1 MSRAGF
7 AFWLSTMCAFTI
19 CQAAEQDNSCL
30 ENSPR
35 PMRVAARYTSPKGI
49 GYQTGYTT
57 LEGFFSSMVKD
68 KWLPFVDLRGHVF
81 DNGKFAANA
90 GMGVRYLTSSRVWG
104 MNTYYDYRN
113 TKHQHYNQ
121 VALGLESLGR
131 VWDGRIN
138 GYLPVGWKQSPYYH
152 TEFQE
157 FKGHSMF
164 LRSSREFAF
173 KGINAEAGFHL
184 DHFKKAPLY
193 FAAGPYYLTG
203 KGASAWGGQ
212 LRASVDL
219 FHRYLRLEANTS
231 YDSFF
236 KWIGQG
242 QISVNYSFGK
252 KIKKRDCNRPSLYER
267 AVQRIDRFEIIPVGK
282 DHVETEAIN
291 PVTHEPYYFAFVDN
305 TSHSLGTFESPYST
319 LATAE
324 ANTSPAQVIY
334 VFPGDGTSTN
344 MDLGI
349 TLQDSQMLLGAS
361 TIQPMVTTLGSVSI
375 PAFASSLPV
384 MTNTLTAPV
393 ITLGNNNTV
402 SGIYIENNTSN
413 GIYGNAVNNFTA
425 SGNTFIGGY
434 AATVAGE
441 AILLNDISG
450 LLTVNDNLFSQYSS
464 QAASS
469 NAIHLVQTTAQCDAD
484 LINNTIACQ
493 YDGTHSIGGILAELS
508 GASSI
513 GTLNISGGNIS
524 SLVNNNTGDGIHV
537 TFAGTS
543 SISSLNISD
552 VDLSY
557 WNNGVEVDLS
567 GSGSI
572 GNITLSKTN
581 IANQQYQGF
590 AVSHTGSGSIASV
603 TFQDG
608 SINNGGSSA
617 YGMEVD
623 VNSSGGIENITV
635 TNSELNRNNEGFYTI
650 VDGSGSIGDISIKDC
665 VINYSQDT
673 GVQADI
679 VSGSIGNLTVS
690 NSTINYST
698 QFGIWANMKGAGSL
712 GNLTVSNSTIDYSQ
726 SDGISIAMSGP
737 SSGSVGNL
745 TVSNSNID
753 YSSSSAIKQRVLG
766 SGSIGNFVVSNST
779 FVNNPYGFDIGVS
792 SALSIPTMSVS
803 NSNFLGVEYAIY
815 TANNSG
821 LGTIGS
827 LGVNNCTFVNNS
839 YALFLSNTAIDSLN
853 LSSNTFV
860 GNQLA
865 LDLNSIVSQGA
876 IVDNVCSGSA
886 FGSMQVI
893 APNSSVNSLSFAG
906 NVFNG
911 ISSFTSASPIASG
924 YAVSVTGNAVSTT
937 CLNFVDNI
945 ANPTSIGIYG
955 PYLFNATGSTI
966 NLTAESTQ
974 ANNVGTISTTGT
986 VNPPGSCTQ

>member
-7 AFWLSTMCAFTI
+7 VFWLSTMCAFTV
-19 CQAAEQDNSCL
+19 CQAETEVDKACF
-30 ENSPR
+30 ENAPR
-35 PMRVAARYTSPKGI
+35 PMRAAARYTSPKGI

-81 DNGKFAANA
+81 DNGKLAANA

-121 VALGLESLGR
+121 VALGFETLGK

-152 TEFQE
+152 TEFKE

-164 LRSSREFAF
+164 LRSSREFAL

-212 LRASVDL
+212 VRASVDL

-252 KIKKRDCNRPSLYER
+252 KIKKTDCNRPSLYER
-267 AVQRIDRFEIIPVGK
+267 AVQRVDRFEIIPVAK
-282 DHVETEAIN
+282 DHVETVAIN
-291 PVTHEPYYFAFVDN
+291 PVTHEPYFFAFVDN

-324 ANTSPAQVIY
+324 ANTSPSQVIY

-344 MDLGI
+344 MDSGI

-361 TIQPMVTTLGSVSI
+361 IVHPMSTTLGSVSI

-384 MTNTLTAPV
+384 MTNTVTAPV

-413 GIYGNAVNNFTA
+413 GIFGNGVNNFTA

-450 LLTVNDNLFSQYSS
+450 VLTVNDNLFSQYSS
-464 QAASS
+464 QTASS
-469 NAIHLVQTTAQCDAD
+469 NAIHLVQTSAQCDAD

-493 YDGTHSIGGILAELS
+493 YNTNSIGGILAELS
-508 GASSI
+508 GSSSI

-524 SLVNNNTGDGIHV
+524 SLANNNSGDGIHV

-543 SISSLNISD
+543 AISNLNISD
-552 VDLSY
+552 IDLSY

-572 GNITLSKTN
+572 GNITLSNTN

-590 AVSHTGSGSIASV
+590 AVSHSGAGSIGSI
-603 TFQDG
+603 TFQNG

-623 VNSSGGIENITV
+623 VNSSGGIRKITV

-665 VINYSQDT
+665 IINYSQDT
-673 GVQADI
+673 GVEADI
-679 VSGSIGNLTVS
+679 GLGSIGSLTVS
-690 NSTINYST
+690 NTTIDYST
-698 QFGIWANMKGAGSL
+698 NFGIWANMSGTGSL
-712 GNLTVSNSTIDYSQ
+712 GNLTVSNTTIDYSQ
-726 SDGISIAMSGP
+726 SDGISIDMLIS
-737 SSGSVGNL
+737 SSGSLGNL
-745 TVSNSNID
+745 TVSNSRMS
-753 YSSSSAIKQRVLG
+753 YSSSSAIRQRVLG

-779 FVNNPYGFDIGVS
+779 FINNPYGFDITVS
-792 SALSIPTMSVS
+792 SSSPLSIHTMTVS
-803 NSNFLGVEYAIY
+803 NSKFSGNEYPIN
-815 TANNSG
+815 TAST
-821 LGTIGS
+821 GTVGS
-827 LGVNNCTFVNNS
+827 LGVNDCNFVNNS
-839 YALFLSNTAIDSLN
+839 YALYLSNDAIDSFN

-860 GNQLA
+860 A
-865 LDLNSIVSQGA
+865 
-876 IVDNVCSGSA
+876 
-886 FGSMQVI
+886 
-893 APNSSVNSLSFAG
+893 
-906 NVFNG
+906 
-911 ISSFTSASPIASG
+911 
-924 YAVSVTGNAVSTT
+924 
-937 CLNFVDNI
+937 
-945 ANPTSIGIYG
+945 
-955 PYLFNATGSTI
+955 
-966 NLTAESTQ
+966 
-974 ANNVGTISTTGT
+974 
-986 VNPPGSCTQ
+986 